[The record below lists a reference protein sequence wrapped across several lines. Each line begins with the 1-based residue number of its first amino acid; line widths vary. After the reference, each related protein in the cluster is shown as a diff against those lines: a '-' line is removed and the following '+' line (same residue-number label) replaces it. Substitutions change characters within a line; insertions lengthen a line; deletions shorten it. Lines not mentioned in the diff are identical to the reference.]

1 MIRMNQQQVRNKS
14 VKHNLFLKQ
23 EKYFSNLFTKEGFRT
38 FLETNATTCEGMLL
52 VASRYSVKK
61 VWEHWLS
68 GTDQDDYAR
77 DYFML
82 LKIVK
87 VFSNNNNLWI
97 SFIEGLHQHAAIVMC
112 LTCSTFN
119 LEDNKLVHNSLKN
132 EQFKLA
138 GVPHYKESD
147 MFPIQILNSIIKAE
161 FDAPMLTNHIQVQ
174 VLHPKNKRFKI
185 DPSMKIL
192 KQMSM
197 WISTNKKLS
206 AEPTISKQLAED
218 LTQIMSLSTPEQRRN
233 FVQILLKNLGIR
245 MMWT

>member
-1 MIRMNQQQVRNKS
+1 M
-14 VKHNLFLKQ
+14 
-23 EKYFSNLFTKEGFRT
+23 
-38 FLETNATTCEGMLL
+38 ETNATTREGILL
-52 VASRYSVKK
+52 VASHYDVKK
-61 VWEHWLS
+61 FWEHWLS

-87 VFSNNNNLWI
+87 IFSNNKNLWI

-112 LTCSTFN
+112 LTCSTFD

-132 EQFKLA
+132 KQFKLA

-147 MFPIQILNSIIKAE
+147 MSPIQILNSIIKAE

-174 VLHPKNKRFKI
+174 ILHPKNKRFEI
-185 DPSMKIL
+185 DPSIKIL

-206 AEPTISKQLAED
+206 TEPTISKQLAED
-218 LTQIMSLSTPEQRRN
+218 LTQIMSLSTPEQRRKLRPN
-233 FVQILLKNLGIR
+233 IIEEFGYQNDVDKKVSADVQEW
-245 MMWT
+245 WTKICCTVSWIAE

>member
-1 MIRMNQQQVRNKS
+1 
-14 VKHNLFLKQ
+14 
-23 EKYFSNLFTKEGFRT
+23 
-38 FLETNATTCEGMLL
+38 
-52 VASRYSVKK
+52 
-61 VWEHWLS
+61 
-68 GTDQDDYAR
+68 
-77 DYFML
+77 
-82 LKIVK
+82 
-87 VFSNNNNLWI
+87 
-97 SFIEGLHQHAAIVMC
+97 MC
-112 LTCSTFN
+112 LMCSTFN

-132 EQFKLA
+132 KQFKLA

-147 MFPIQILNSIIKAE
+147 MSPIQILNSIIMAV

-174 VLHPKNKRFKI
+174 ILHPKNKRFEI

-197 WISTNKKLS
+197 WISTNKKLF